1 MSETRFQI
9 QLLGGRTLRVVKGDL
24 TKQVVDAIVNAANER
39 LAHGGGLAGAIVRAG
54 GDMIQKESRAV
65 APVSTGHAVATGA
78 GSLPCRRV
86 IHAVGPI
93 WSRYTP
99 DEADRLLSSAVKSS
113 LAIAH
118 AEGLESIALPA
129 ISSGI
134 FGFPK
139 DRCARLMFDAV
150 EAFFADHADST
161 IKRVDLC
168 NFDEPTVAIFDAEGR
183 SRYA

>member
-1 MSETRFQI
+1 MSEMRFEAS
-9 QLLGGRTLRVVKGDL
+9 LPGGRTLSVRRGDL
-24 TKQVVDAIVNAANER
+24 TAETIDAIVNAANEN

-54 GDMIQKESRAV
+54 GEVIQQESRSV

-93 WSRYTP
+93 WSRYEP
-99 DEADRLLSSAVKSS
+99 AEADRLLVSAVTSA

-118 AEGLESIALPA
+118 GEGLSSISIPA

-139 DRCARLMFDAV
+139 DRCARLMIDAV
-150 EAFFADHADST
+150 VAYVEANPETSL
-161 IKRVDLC
+161 KRVELT
-168 NFDEPTVAIFDAEGR
+168 NFDEPTVSIFEAEAR
-183 SRYA
+183 KRYS